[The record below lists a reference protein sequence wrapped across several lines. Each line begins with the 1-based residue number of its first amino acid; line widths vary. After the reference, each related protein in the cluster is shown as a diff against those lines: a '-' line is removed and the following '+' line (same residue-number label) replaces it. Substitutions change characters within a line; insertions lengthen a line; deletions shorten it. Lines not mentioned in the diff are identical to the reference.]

1 MRAEEHLGTGLP
13 KLECSLKSLG
23 GFSAASESEVGV
35 GKDSGPGTAL
45 GVGRMWKPPLPWF
58 IQDPEL
64 VDVNLNMTLSVVGQ
78 LGSGRGSQAHDT
90 HN

>member
-23 GFSAASESEVGV
+23 GFSADSESEVGV
-35 GKDSGPGTAL
+35 GKDSGPGTTL
-45 GVGRMWKPPLPWF
+45 GVGRMWKPPLPSF

-90 HN
+90 HD